1 MKTARS
7 SSIPCLP
14 SVRRKKQE
22 TVSEIQ
28 GKWKE
33 VLSRSERLSTG
44 KSSDLQGIEY
54 ETYTLSR
61 REWVLYGAE
70 GILLASVLDYVFY
83 RSFLLI
89 LLILPAGILFP
100 LALKKKLKQRRMEK
114 LRGEFKDAILA
125 VASGLNAGYS
135 VENAFAVSLKE
146 MEEIHGSDS
155 MIAKEIRLILRK
167 VRMNLTFEDA
177 LGDFAARSGLDD
189 VENFADVFLAARK
202 SGGELMRIIT
212 RTAEIIGEKIRIQEE
227 ILTATASKRME
238 QRIMSGIPVLIVIYI
253 ELTSPGFFGILY
265 TTLIGRMLM
274 TVCLAVYLASCW
286 LADYFLEIEV

>member
-14 SVRRKKQE
+14 SVKRKKQE

-44 KSSDLQGIEY
+44 KNSDLQGIEY

-61 REWVLYGAE
+61 REWVL
-70 GILLASVLDYVFY
+70 DYVFY

-89 LLILPAGILFP
+89 LLIFPAGILFP

-189 VENFADVFLAARK
+189 VKNFADVFLAARK
-202 SGGELMRIIT
+202 SGGELMRIIA
-212 RTAEIIGEKIRIQEE
+212 RTQRSSG
-227 ILTATASKRME
+227 KR
-238 QRIMSGIPVLIVIYI
+238 SG
-253 ELTSPGFFGILY
+253 S
-265 TTLIGRMLM
+265 RRR
-274 TVCLAVYLASCW
+274 S
-286 LADYFLEIEV
+286 

>member
-1 MKTARS
+1 M
-7 SSIPCLP
+7 
-14 SVRRKKQE
+14 
-22 TVSEIQ
+22 
-28 GKWKE
+28 
-33 VLSRSERLSTG
+33 SRSERLSTG
-44 KSSDLQGIEY
+44 KNSDLQGIEY

-70 GILLASVLDYVFY
+70 GILLAAVLDYVFY

-89 LLILPAGILFP
+89 LLIFPAGILFP

-155 MIAKEIRLILRK
+155 MIAKEIRL
-167 VRMNLTFEDA
+167 NLTFEDA

-189 VENFADVFLAARK
+189 VKNFADVFLAARK